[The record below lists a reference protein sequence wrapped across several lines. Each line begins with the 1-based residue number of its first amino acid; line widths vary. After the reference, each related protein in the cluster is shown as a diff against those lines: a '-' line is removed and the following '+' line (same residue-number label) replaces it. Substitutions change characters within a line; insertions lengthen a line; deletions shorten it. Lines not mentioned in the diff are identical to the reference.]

1 MEVKDVKDFQDEIQ
15 YCPVGRLAK
24 ALKADALAPERLRYK
39 IVVMVFFKR
48 SDDLLYYLVEY
59 LGGEPWRQSFSR
71 RLVRTKAKR
80 QMSGGQNRWTCKG

>member
-39 IVVMVFFKR
+39 
-48 SDDLLYYLVEY
+48 DCLLKNLIEY
-59 LGGEPWRQSFSR
+59 FRGE
-71 RLVRTKAKR
+71 VKR
-80 QMSGGQNRWTCKG
+80 QMSGGKNRWICRG